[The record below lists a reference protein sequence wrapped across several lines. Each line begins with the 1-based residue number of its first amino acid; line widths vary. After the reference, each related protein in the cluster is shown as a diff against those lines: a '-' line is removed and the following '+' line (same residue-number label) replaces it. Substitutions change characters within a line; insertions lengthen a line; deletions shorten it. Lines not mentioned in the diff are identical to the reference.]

1 MAHLVRLYQAHC
13 HISLPLAAAAKAA
26 TVSVSVSVWVPFLIS
41 LPDFPFF
48 AIDSCQFSVLCFKCA
63 TRSLW
68 HPPSPPSGG
77 WVGGKVPFLHSSSSS
92 GFKHSTL
99 CCSFDT
105 MSNNHE
111 FYLDHKKKNTGCR
124 RTSGQAGGRSVPG
137 GRGGKTGPRRRPSTL
152 NKCFSFLS
160 SLCCLYVCLP
170 FLRCCF
176 FFYFFFCC
184 PFLFYFFIMRQ
195 L

>member
-111 FYLDHKKKNTGCR
+111 FYLDHKKKHWQQTDKW
-124 RTSGQAGGRSVPG
+124 T
-137 GRGGKTGPRRRPSTL
+137 GRGEECARSGEGEVKPAQDVVRAH
-152 NKCFSFLS
+152 
-160 SLCCLYVCLP
+160 
-170 FLRCCF
+170 
-176 FFYFFFCC
+176 
-184 PFLFYFFIMRQ
+184 
-195 L
+195 

>member
-26 TVSVSVSVWVPFLIS
+26 TVSVSVSVPFPIS

-48 AIDSCQFSVLCFKCA
+48 AIDSCQFSVLCFKSA
-63 TRSLW
+63 RRSLW
-68 HPPSPPSGG
+68 HPPSASGG

-111 FYLDHKKKNTGCR
+111 FYLDHKKKHRQQTDKW
-124 RTSGQAGGRSVPG
+124 T
-137 GRGGKTGPRRRPSTL
+137 GRGEECARRRGRENRPKT
-152 NKCFSFLS
+152 S
-160 SLCCLYVCLP
+160 SEH
-170 FLRCCF
+170 
-176 FFYFFFCC
+176 
-184 PFLFYFFIMRQ
+184 IK
-195 L
+195 